1 MPSADQI
8 LFINV
13 TTTVAAAALTAAAAV
28 NNPPDASTVAAA
40 TSNGRSAAT
49 GAAETAAT
57 AAATAT
63 STTTAAALAANL
75 SGSLVDSLTTAT
87 ATATTATAT
96 TSGTIVDSSQECGA
110 TAMEEFQGSI
120 LGLQLAVPEWE
131 ALLTALV
138 LSIIIVLTIIGN
150 ILVILSVFTYKPLR
164 IVQNFFIVSLA
175 VADLTVALLVLP
187 FNVAYSILGRWE
199 FGIHLCKL
207 WLTCDVLCCTSS
219 ILNLCAIA
227 LDRYWAITDPINY
240 AQKRTVGRVL
250 LLISGVWLLSLL
262 ISSPPLIGW
271 NDWPDEFTSAT
282 PCELTSQRGY
292 VIYSSLG
299 SFFIPLI
306 IMTIVYIEIFVATR
320 RRLRERAKAN
330 KLNTIALK
338 TTELET
344 INASNVPAGSSSTS
358 SKARALSSLCAS
370 WLCCGRDRANF
381 ATPMI
386 QNDQESIS
394 SETHAQPEPNNDQ
407 QQQPQQQQ
415 SQQQHVV
422 VVVKKSRRAKIK
434 DSIKHGKARS
444 GRRSQSSS
452 SACEPHGEQQLLPQ
466 GGNSSNN
473 TAVKSDAEISTESG
487 SDPKGCI
494 QVCVTQAEEQTS
506 LKLTPP
512 QSSTG
517 PTSATSLQ
525 KKPSTVNQFI
535 EEKQKISLSKERRA
549 ARTLGIIM
557 GVFVICWLPFFLM
570 YVILPFCQSCC
581 PTNKFKNF
589 ITWLGYINSGLNPV
603 IYTIFNLDYRRAFKR
618 LLGMK

>member
-8 LFINV
+8 LFVNV

-28 NNPPDASTVAAA
+28 STTKSGSGDAVRPYTDADAGMEAETAANITGSLVEGLTTVAAA
-40 TSNGRSAAT
+40 LSTAPADADSVGDCG
-49 GAAETAAT
+49 GA
-57 AAATAT
+57 
-63 STTTAAALAANL
+63 
-75 SGSLVDSLTTAT
+75 V
-87 ATATTATAT
+87 
-96 TSGTIVDSSQECGA
+96 
-110 TAMEEFQGSI
+110 EELHASV

-138 LSIIIVLTIIGN
+138 LSVIIVLTIIGN

-299 SFFIPLI
+299 SFFIPLA

-330 KLNTIALK
+330 KLNTMALK
-338 TTELET
+338 SAELEPMA
-344 INASNVPAGSSSTS
+344 NSSPAAASTS
-358 SKARALSSLCAS
+358 GSKSRLLAS
-370 WLCCGRDRANF
+370 WLCCGRDRPQF

-394 SETHAQPEPNNDQ
+394 SETH
-407 QQQPQQQQ
+407 QPQQKQDGSKAGAQ
-415 SQQQHVV
+415 SNSDTQQQQHVV
-422 VVVKKSRRAKIK
+422 VLVKKSRRAKIK
-434 DSIKHGKARS
+434 DSIKHGKARG
-444 GRRSQSSS
+444 GRKSQSSS
-452 SACEPHGEQQLLPQ
+452 TCEPHGEQQLLPA
-466 GGNSSNN
+466 GGSCRAGGGHSGG
-473 TAVKSDAEISTESG
+473 AKSDAEISTESG

-494 QVCVTQAEEQTS
+494 QVCVTQADEQTS

-517 PTSATSLQ
+517 AAAVSATPLQ
-525 KKPSTVNQFI
+525 KKPSGVNQFI

-618 LLGMK
+618 LLGLN

>member
-8 LFINV
+8 LFVNV
-13 TTTVAAAALTAAAAV
+13 TTTMAAAALTAAAAV
-28 NNPPDASTVAAA
+28 STTKSGSDDAVRTYTDSDTGMETETVANISGSLVEGLTTVAAA
-40 TSNGRSAAT
+40 LSTSPAEADSVGECDG
-49 GAAETAAT
+49 GA
-57 AAATAT
+57 
-63 STTTAAALAANL
+63 
-75 SGSLVDSLTTAT
+75 V
-87 ATATTATAT
+87 
-96 TSGTIVDSSQECGA
+96 
-110 TAMEEFQGSI
+110 EELHASV

-138 LSIIIVLTIIGN
+138 LSVIIVLTIIGN

-299 SFFIPLI
+299 SFFIPLA

-320 RRLRERAKAN
+320 RRLRERAKAA

-338 TTELET
+338 SAELEP
-344 INASNVPAGSSSTS
+344 IANSSPAAASTS
-358 SKARALSSLCAS
+358 GSKSRLLTS
-370 WLCCGRDRANF
+370 WLCCGRDRPQF

-394 SETHAQPEPNNDQ
+394 SETH
-407 QQQPQQQQ
+407 QPQQTQDGSKAGSQ
-415 SQQQHVV
+415 SNSDPQQQQHVV
-422 VVVKKSRRAKIK
+422 VLVKKSRRAKIK
-434 DSIKHGKARS
+434 DSIKHGKARG
-444 GRRSQSSS
+444 GRKSQSSS
-452 SACEPHGEQQLLPQ
+452 TCEPHGEQHLLPAGRTS
-466 GGNSSNN
+466 GGHSGGG
-473 TAVKSDAEISTESG
+473 KSDAEISTESG

-494 QVCVTQAEEQTS
+494 QVCVTQADEQTS

-517 PTSATSLQ
+517 AAAVSATPLQ
-525 KKPSTVNQFI
+525 KKPSGVNQFI

-618 LLGMK
+618 LLGLN

>member
-1 MPSADQI
+1 M
-8 LFINV
+8 
-13 TTTVAAAALTAAAAV
+13 AAAALTAAVAV
-28 NNPPDASTVAAA
+28 NNTPGVASAAKTA
-40 TSNGRSAAT
+40 AGNGRSASSV
-49 GAAETAAT
+49 ETAAS
-57 AAATAT
+57 AAT
-63 STTTAAALAANL
+63 TTTVALVANL
-75 SGSLVDSLTTAT
+75 SGTLVGSLTTAT
-87 ATATTATAT
+87 ATAASAATAA
-96 TSGTIVDSSQECGA
+96 TIVDECGGSQA
-110 TAMEEFQGSI
+110 VEELHGSI

-282 PCELTSQRGY
+282 PCELTMQRGY

-330 KLNTIALK
+330 KLNTIAIK
-338 TTELET
+338 TTELEA
-344 INASNVPAGSSSTS
+344 INASNAATGGSSTS

-386 QNDQESIS
+386 QNDQESLS
-394 SETHAQPEPNNDQ
+394 SETHAQPEANNEQLSQ
-407 QQQPQQQQ
+407 QQQ
-415 SQQQHVV
+415 QQQHVV
-422 VVVKKSRRAKIK
+422 VLVKKSRRAKIK
-434 DSIKHGKARS
+434 DSIKHGKART

-466 GGNSSNN
+466 GSSNN
-473 TAVKSDAEISTESG
+473 AAAKSDAEISTESG

-494 QVCVTQAEEQTS
+494 QVGN
-506 LKLTPP
+506 
-512 QSSTG
+512 SSWDDY
-517 PTSATSLQ
+517 P
-525 KKPSTVNQFI
+525 NQ
-535 EEKQKISLSKERRA
+535 
-549 ARTLGIIM
+549 
-557 GVFVICWLPFFLM
+557 
-570 YVILPFCQSCC
+570 
-581 PTNKFKNF
+581 
-589 ITWLGYINSGLNPV
+589 PV
-603 IYTIFNLDYRRAFKR
+603 
-618 LLGMK
+618 